1 MRRRGQWSGVPLTLR
16 TAVLDVPLTVDV
28 AEGLNW
34 AEGAEE
40 VVQTQLL
47 RLRCLRRYVRRQ
59 GIQLY
64 ARGRGERHGL
74 LVQQCWRGGRPSC
87 VSRVKDTRRLALVQR
102 QALFSQHSPRDR
114 FVH

>member
-59 GIQLY
+59 GIHRRALCEGEGRE
-64 ARGRGERHGL
+64 ARPVGSAVLEGWETVLCEQGERYTAS
-74 LVQQCWRGGRPSC
+74 RPGPEAST
-87 VSRVKDTRRLALVQR
+87 VLTAL
-102 QALFSQHSPRDR
+102 PP
-114 FVH
+114 